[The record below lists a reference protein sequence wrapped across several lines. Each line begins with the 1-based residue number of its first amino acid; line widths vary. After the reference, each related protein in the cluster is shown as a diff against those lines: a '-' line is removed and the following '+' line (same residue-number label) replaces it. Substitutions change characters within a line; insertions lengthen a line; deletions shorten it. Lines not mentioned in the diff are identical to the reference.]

1 MGPDELAAYVAHF
14 RFRVLQ
20 DALAKATV
28 DHWERVAE
36 RWEGVATPRPGGTPP
51 TKYTA
56 GIRERALERAQACR
70 AKADF
75 LRRNPD
81 YALAPH
87 EAELILEQISETE
100 QSREIA

>member
-1 MGPDELAAYVAHF
+1 MEPAELAAYVAHF

-20 DALAKATV
+20 DALSQATV
-28 DHWERVAE
+28 DHWEQVAD
-36 RWEGVATPRPGGTPP
+36 RWDWVATGRPGDVVTEH
-51 TKYTA
+51 TSA
-56 GIRERALERAQACR
+56 VHERALERAQACR

-87 EAELILEQISETE
+87 EAELILELISETE